1 MTTFISPEVVVQEI
15 SVGATISNPAANAAG
30 FVGEFQTGP
39 CFELTTISSASAYE
53 QIFGRP
59 DGNNYKHYFTG
70 YNVFSYANNLQV
82 VRTIGG
88 TSLNSGIAFK
98 QIDAS
103 PTTPT
108 QVNITRLNEADTP
121 TVSFGADDKLHFYY
135 KYPGTYG
142 NNFKVGVVNYEDF
155 NTNTFTVGTVVGTFQ
170 VGEQITGD
178 ITGAKGTIVAV
189 YPTGLKVNNI
199 FGTFSPTEDITG
211 TTSGATATVSV
222 ISDLAEVTA
231 GVTFTSLFTYSVLE
245 GQVGIVILDSSDNV
259 LETFIASLT
268 PGDTDSAGTVIYI
281 EDYLEASS
289 QYVYAYD
296 NTTQTNTVA
305 TTSSTTLLGG
315 TTVAPT
321 DSEIQTAWNEFG
333 TSENSD
339 AWVLMVGGYN
349 ENTTIKKYVIQT
361 IAEGREDIFVVCGP
375 KQTSVVGISTETST
389 LNSLLEDKVD
399 DLGVVTS
406 YYGYFANYKFQRDSF
421 NNTNRWIPLDGDIA
435 GLILQTAENVSVA
448 QFGWGYNYGIIKN
461 ILKLA
466 WNPSKPS
473 RDELWKV
480 QANSVIRDGSSTIV
494 IGDQTGLNINNIFNQ
509 IGNRLLFNFIKRG
522 LIPFAKT
529 TVIAEK
535 NNTLTQRRFKNSAES
550 FLDQFPNDIEEYL
563 VISDDT
569 VNTDAVKARGEF
581 VASIYI
587 KPFSSI
593 RYVLLQLFGLAS
605 DVSIDEIVS
614 DNTGT

>member
-1 MTTFISPEVVVQEI
+1 MSFISPDVIAQEVA
-15 SVGATISNPAANAAG
+15 VGATISNPAANAAG
-30 FVGEFQTGP
+30 FVGQFETGP
-39 CFELTTISSASAYE
+39 CFELITISSATAYE
-53 QIFGRP
+53 ETFGLP
-59 DGNNYKHYFTG
+59 TSTNYKHWFTG

-82 VRTIGG
+82 VRAIGG

-98 QIDAS
+98 QINAS

-108 QVNITRLNEADTP
+108 QVNITRLNEADSP

-142 NNFKVGVVNYEDF
+142 NDFKVGVVNYEDF
-155 NTNTFTVGTVVGTFQ
+155 NTNTFTVGSVVGTFQ

-178 ITGAKGTIVAV
+178 TSGARGTIVAV
-189 YPTGLKVNNI
+189 YPTELKVNNI
-199 FGTFSPTEDITG
+199 FGSFSATENITAG
-211 TTSGATATVSV
+211 TSAATATISA
-222 ISDLAEVTA
+222 ISDLAEVTT
-231 GVTFTSLFTYSVLE
+231 GVTFNSLFTYSVLE
-245 GQVGIVILDSSDNV
+245 GQVGIVILDSNDNV

-268 PGDTDSAGTVIYI
+268 PGDTDSTGNVIYI

-289 QYVYAYD
+289 LYVYAYD
-296 NTTQTNTVA
+296 NTTQANTVA
-305 TTSSTTLLGG
+305 TTSSTSLVGG

-321 DSEIQTAWNEFG
+321 DNEIQTAWNEFG

-361 IAEGREDIFVVCGP
+361 IAQSREDIFVVCGP
-375 KQTSVVGISTETST
+375 KQASVVGAATESAT
-389 LNSLLEDKVD
+389 LNNLIEDKVD

-435 GLILQTAENVSVA
+435 GLVLQTAQNVSIA
-448 QFGWGYNYGIIKN
+448 QFGWGYNYGVIKN

-494 IGDQTGLNINNIFNQ
+494 FGDQSGLNINNIFNQ

-535 NNTLTQRRFKNSAES
+535 NNTLTQRRFANSAES
-550 FLDQFPNDIEEYL
+550 FLDQFPNDIEEYR
-563 VISDDT
+563 VIADDT

-581 VASIYI
+581 VAQIYI

-593 RYVLLQLFGLAS
+593 RFVLLQLFGLAS
-605 DVSIDEIVS
+605 DVSIDEVVS